1 MNFKFQDKYDLF
13 IGGEFVPA
21 ESGKYFPSYNPATG
35 EKNSEVAFA
44 ETADID
50 KAVKAAQAAF
60 PAWAAFSPIER
71 GLVLLKIADIID
83 ANAEMLATAE
93 TMDNGKPLGQ
103 ALGDISC
110 AADQFRYFAGCMRA
124 EEGAYVPYDKDSF
137 SILSREPLGVVGQI
151 IPWNFPLSS
160 GSWKLAPALA
170 AGNCCVF
177 KPASATSISILILA
191 DLIKDVLPKGVLNIV
206 TGKGSVTGMGIAT
219 HPGIRKI
226 AFTGSTE
233 IGAQMGSIAGQRIV
247 PSTMELGGKSANVV
261 FDDCQW
267 DRAVDGA
274 MGAML
279 YNQGE
284 VCGAGSRLLL
294 QDTIYDRF
302 VEALAKKFEAVRVG
316 NGLDPDT
323 DMGPIIDD
331 KQLEKILSYIEI
343 GKAEGA
349 RLVTGGH
356 RKTGG
361 IYDKG
366 LFVEPTIF
374 ADVTNDMRI
383 AREEIF
389 GPVLS
394 VIKFHNEQEAIDIM
408 NDSDYGLAGGVWT
421 QDINKALR
429 VARSA
434 QTGTVWVNHYGPI
447 PSGCAYGGYKNSGY
461 YREVGKE
468 ALMHYSQVKNIYI
481 NMVENG

>member
-1 MNFKFQDKYDLF
+1 MSEFVFKSRYDLF
-13 IGGEFVPA
+13 IGGEFVKPL
-21 ESGKYFPSYNPATG
+21 SGEYFPSFNPATG
-35 EKNSEVAFA
+35 EKNAEVAFGQA
-44 ETADID
+44 ADVD
-50 KAVKAAQAAF
+50 RAVKAAQAAF
-60 PAWAAFSPIER
+60 PAWAKFSPIER
-71 GLVLLKIADIID
+71 EHVLLKIADIID
-83 ANAEMLATAE
+83 ANAQTLAVCE
-93 TMDNGKPLGQ
+93 TLDNGKPVGQ

-124 EEGAYVPYDKDSF
+124 EEGNYVPYDKDSF
-137 SILSREPLGVVGQI
+137 SILYREPLGVVGQI

-170 AGNCCVF
+170 AGNCVVF
-177 KPASATSISILILA
+177 KPASATSISILVLA
-191 DLIKDVLPKGVLNIV
+191 ELIKDVLPHGVLNIV
-206 TGKGSVTGMGIAT
+206 TGKGSVTGNAIAS

-233 IGAQMGSIAGQRIV
+233 VGAGIGRIAGGRIV

-261 FDDCQW
+261 FEDCQW

-302 VEALAKKFEAVRVG
+302 LEALIKKFEAAKVG

-323 DMGPIIDD
+323 DVGPIIDEN
-331 KQLEKILSYIEI
+331 QLKKIMSYIEI
-343 GKAEGA
+343 GKQEGA

-356 RKTGG
+356 RLTDGA
-361 IYDKG
+361 YAKG
-366 LFVEPTIF
+366 FFVEPTIF
-374 ADVTNDMRI
+374 ADVDNKMRI
-383 AREEIF
+383 AQEEIF

-394 VIKFHNEQEAIDIM
+394 VIKFHTEEEAIAIM
-408 NDSDYGLAGGVWT
+408 NDSRYGLAGGVWS
-421 QDINKALR
+421 QDINRALR
-429 VARSA
+429 VARAA

-447 PSGCAYGGYKNSGY
+447 PSGCAYGGYKDSGY

-481 NMVENG
+481 NMVEA